1 MKRKVLFLR
10 CSVTLLRAFCD
21 NFVDYFLSLSSA
33 MNKENI
39 VKPDSGVYSDVGMN
53 SRNHSSALVCLAHV
67 NLLYF
72 FYKFVGHIMLK
83 NAKNS
88 IRRHLKLAP
97 PKT

>member
-33 MNKENI
+33 MNEENI

-53 SRNHSSALVCLAHV
+53 SRNHSTGSALVRHAHV
-67 NLLYF
+67 
-72 FYKFVGHIMLK
+72 
-83 NAKNS
+83 
-88 IRRHLKLAP
+88 
-97 PKT
+97 